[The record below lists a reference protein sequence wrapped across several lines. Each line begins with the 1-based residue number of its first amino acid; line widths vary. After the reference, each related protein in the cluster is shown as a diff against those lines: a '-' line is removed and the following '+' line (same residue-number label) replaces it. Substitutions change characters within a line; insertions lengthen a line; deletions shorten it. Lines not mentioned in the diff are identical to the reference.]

1 MTTVPAFP
9 PYLTTLAA
17 RPPTS
22 AAAGSVISHAS
33 TIRPATPQRTSAS
46 RRPRPAPRMLPEAT
60 CVVDNAKP
68 RWAEV
73 RITVV
78 EAVSAANPCGDWISA
93 SPLPMVRM
101 IRQPPR

>member
-1 MTTVPAFP
+1 MISQ
-9 PYLTTLAA
+9 AA
-17 RPPTS
+17 
-22 AAAGSVISHAS
+22 

-60 CVVDNAKP
+60 WVVDRAKP

-73 RITVV
+73 RMTVV
-78 EAVSAANPCGDWISA
+78 EAVSAAKPCGDWISVR
-93 SPLPMVRM
+93 PLPIVRM